1 MDLGLLIVVLGLAGV
16 LAAVGGFASRRAR
29 TRAAGQQL
37 ERDQQAAAQL
47 AEIERA
53 AGVALV
59 RADER
64 IRLADDEV
72 GFAIAEFGEDAAAE
86 FRAALQR
93 ARQRLSEAFHLNQL
107 LSDHVPDTE
116 AQRIEWNSRIVSLC
130 QSAESTLSEQAAA
143 FAARRATAQRTPS
156 QIQKVRADIERTRQ
170 SLPGARTALTALA
183 ERYADTSLSPVASNA
198 DQAEQLL
205 RFAERSTEVAQ
216 SRLAASRD
224 AEADAAVRAA
234 EEAVK
239 RADALLDA
247 VDSFEVEALQAESTL
262 AAMVAESHAEL
273 SAARALPAPERRGRI
288 DAAIASLEGALAALP
303 APGAR
308 LDPIG
313 SLSALRQANTALD
326 DAVAERINRA
336 QHQERLRAQLVT
348 AIDDAERQIA
358 SARSMI
364 TDYRMPIGPDA
375 RTRLAEA
382 ERQFA
387 GITEERDPELA
398 LARARRAAALAAE
411 ATAYAQADLQ
421 QLQGYGYGPGGGY
434 GPQGGYGR
442 GGYGP
447 RGGVSIGGGQILGGV
462 LGGLAIGGLLDGLG
476 DLGDFGDFG

>member
-1 MDLGLLIVVLGLAGV
+1 MDLALLLVGIAAVAVLAIVVG
-16 LAAVGGFASRRAR
+16 AAVRRSRAR
-29 TRAAGQQL
+29 AAR
-37 ERDQQAAAQL
+37 ERLAQEQQAAAQL
-47 AEIERA
+47 SELERA

-72 GFAIAEFGEDAAAE
+72 GFAVAEFGETAVAD

-116 AQRIEWNSRIVSLC
+116 AQRREWNERIVSLC
-130 QSAESTLSEQAAA
+130 QSAEAAIAEQASA
-143 FAARRATAQRTPS
+143 FAARRDTVRRTPS
-156 QIQKVRADIERTRQ
+156 QIQRVRADVERTRQ
-170 SLPGARTALTALA
+170 AIPAARRALTALA
-183 ERYADTSLSPVASNA
+183 ERYADASLSPVAANA

-205 RFAERSTEVAQ
+205 RFAERSTEVAE

-224 AEADAAVRAA
+224 SEADAAVRAA
-234 EEAVK
+234 EEAAR

-273 SAARALPAPERRGRI
+273 SAARALPESERRGRI
-288 DAAIASLEGALAALP
+288 DGAIASLERALAALP

-326 DAVAERINRA
+326 EAVAERTQRA
-336 QHQERLRAQLVT
+336 HEQDRLRAQLLT
-348 AIDDAERQIA
+348 AMDDAERQIA

-364 TDYRMPIGPDA
+364 TDYRVPIGPDA

-382 ERQFA
+382 ELQFA
-387 GITEERDPELA
+387 GIPEERDPALA
-398 LARARRAAALAAE
+398 LARARRAAALAAD
-411 ATAYAQADLQ
+411 AAAFAHADLQ
-421 QLQGYGYGPGGGY
+421 RLQGYGSGGYGGY
-434 GPQGGYGR
+434 GPQG
-442 GGYGP
+442 YGP
-447 RGGVSIGGGQILGGV
+447 RGGISIGGGQILGGV

-476 DLGDFGDFG
+476 DLGDFGDFGDFG

>member
-1 MDLGLLIVVLGLAGV
+1 MDPGLLIVVLALGAG
-16 LAAVGGFASRRAR
+16 LAAVGAIASRRSRAR
-29 TRAAGQQL
+29 ATAEQA
-37 ERDQQAAAQL
+37 ERDRQAAAQL
-47 AEIERA
+47 TELERA

-107 LSDHVPDTE
+107 LSDHVPDTD
-116 AQRIEWNSRIVSLC
+116 AQRLEWNQRIVSLC
-130 QSAESTLSEQAAA
+130 QSAESTVAEQAAA
-143 FAARRATAQRTPS
+143 FAARRATVRRTPS

-170 SLPGARTALTALA
+170 SLPAARTALTALA
-183 ERYADTSLSPVASNA
+183 ERYADSSLTPVAANA

-205 RFAERSTEVAQ
+205 RFAERSTEVAE

-224 AEADAAVRAA
+224 SEADAAVRAA

-273 SAARALPAPERRGRI
+273 SAARAMPAPERRGRI

-303 APGAR
+303 GPGAR

-326 DAVAERINRA
+326 EAVAERTQRVL
-336 QHQERLRAQLVT
+336 HQERLRTQLLT

-358 SARSMI
+358 VARSMI

-382 ERQFA
+382 ERQLA

-398 LARARRAAALAAE
+398 FARARRAAALAAD
-411 ATAYAQADLQ
+411 AAAYAQADLQ
-421 QLQGYGYGPGGGY
+421 NMQGYGYGGGY
-434 GPQGGYGR
+434 GP

-447 RGGVSIGGGQILGGV
+447 RGGISIGGGQILGGV

>member
-1 MDLGLLIVVLGLAGV
+1 MDPALLIVVLALGAG
-16 LAAVGGFASRRAR
+16 LAAVGAVASRRAR
-29 TRAAGQQL
+29 ARTAGQQL
-37 ERDQQAAAQL
+37 ERERQAAAQL
-47 AEIERA
+47 TELERA

-72 GFAIAEFGEDAAAE
+72 GFAIAEFGEDAAAD

-93 ARQRLSEAFHLNQL
+93 ARERLSEAFHLNQL
-107 LSDHVPDTE
+107 LSDHVPDTD
-116 AQRIEWNSRIVSLC
+116 AQRLEWNQRIVSLC
-130 QSAESTLSEQAAA
+130 QSAESALTEQATA
-143 FAARRATAQRTPS
+143 FAARRATVRRTPS
-156 QIQKVRADIERTRQ
+156 QIQRVRADIERTRQ
-170 SLPGARTALTALA
+170 SLPAARTALTALA
-183 ERYADTSLSPVASNA
+183 ERYADASLTPVAANA

-205 RFAERSTEVAQ
+205 RFAERSTEVAE

-239 RADALLDA
+239 RAEALLDA
-247 VDSFEVEALQAESTL
+247 VDSFEIEALQAESTL

-273 SAARALPAPERRGRI
+273 AAARAMPAPERAGRI
-288 DAAIASLEGALAALP
+288 DAAIASLEGALATLP

-326 DAVAERINRA
+326 DAVAERTHRA

-382 ERQFA
+382 ERLLA
-387 GITEERDPELA
+387 GITEEPTPELA
-398 LARARRAAALAAE
+398 LARARRAAALAAD
-411 ATAYAQADLQ
+411 AAAYAQVDLQ
-421 QLQGYGYGPGGGY
+421 NAQGYGYGYGGGY
-434 GPQGGYGR
+434 GPQG
-442 GGYGP
+442 YGP
-447 RGGVSIGGGQILGGV
+447 RGGISIGGGQILGGV

>member
-1 MDLGLLIVVLGLAGV
+1 MDPGLLIVVLALAGGLAV
-16 LAAVGGFASRRAR
+16 VGGFASRRSR
-29 TRAAGQQL
+29 TRAAA
-37 ERDQQAAAQL
+37 ERSERNRQAAAQL
-47 AEIERA
+47 AELERA

-64 IRLADDEV
+64 IRLAEDEV
-72 GFAIAEFGEDAAAE
+72 GFAIAEFGEDATAE

-93 ARQRLSEAFHLNQL
+93 ARQRLSEAFQLNQL
-107 LSDHVPDTE
+107 LSDHVPDTD
-116 AQRIEWNSRIVSLC
+116 AQRLEWNQRILSLC
-130 QSAESTLSEQAAA
+130 QSAESALAEQATA
-143 FAARRATAQRTPS
+143 FAARRATVRRTPS
-156 QIQKVRADIERTRQ
+156 QIQKVRADIARTRQ
-170 SLPGARTALTALA
+170 SLPGARTALTALG
-183 ERYADTSLSPVASNA
+183 ERYADSSLTPVASNA

-205 RFAERSTEVAQ
+205 RFAERSTEVAE

-224 AEADAAVRAA
+224 SEADAAVRAG

-273 SAARALPAPERRGRI
+273 SAARAMPAPERQGRI

-326 DAVAERINRA
+326 EAVAERTQRA
-336 QHQERLRAQLVT
+336 QHQERLRTQLLT
-348 AIDDAERQIA
+348 AIDDAERQVA

-364 TDYRMPIGPDA
+364 MDYRMPIGPDA

-382 ERQFA
+382 ERLLA
-387 GITEERDPELA
+387 GISEERTPELA
-398 LARARRAAALAAE
+398 LARARRAAALAAD
-411 ATAYAQADLQ
+411 AAAYAQADLQ
-421 QLQGYGYGPGGGY
+421 NMQGYGHGYGGGY
-434 GPQGGYGR
+434 GPQGGYG
-442 GGYGP
+442 P
-447 RGGVSIGGGQILGGV
+447 RGGMSIGGGQILGGV

>member
-1 MDLGLLIVVLGLAGV
+1 MDLGLLIVVLALGAGLA
-16 LAAVGGFASRRAR
+16 ATGGWASRRAR
-29 TRAAGQQL
+29 ARAASAEL
-37 ERDQQAAAQL
+37 ERNQQAAARL
-47 AEIERA
+47 AELERT

-64 IRLADDEV
+64 IRLADDEL
-72 GFAIAEFGEDAAAE
+72 GFAIAEFGEDATAE

-107 LSDHVPDTE
+107 LSDHVPDTD
-116 AQRIEWNSRIVSLC
+116 AQRLEWNSRIVSLC

-143 FAARRATAQRTPS
+143 FASRRATVQRTPS
-156 QIQKVRADIERTRQ
+156 QIQKVRADIERTREG
-170 SLPGARTALTALA
+170 LPGARTALAALA
-183 ERYADTSLSPVASNA
+183 ERYADASLSPVAANA

-205 RFAERSTEVAQ
+205 RFAERSADVAE
-216 SRLAASRD
+216 SRLSASRD

-234 EEAVK
+234 EEAAK
-239 RADALLDA
+239 RAGALLDA

-262 AAMVAESHAEL
+262 AAMVAESYAEL

-288 DAAIASLEGALAALP
+288 DAAIASLEGALASLP

-326 DAVAERINRA
+326 DAVAERTQRA

-358 SARSMI
+358 TARSMI
-364 TDYRMPIGPDA
+364 MDYRMPVGPDA

-411 ATAYAQADLQ
+411 AASYAQADLQ
-421 QLQGYGYGPGGGY
+421 NAQGYGYGGGYGGGY
-434 GPQGGYGR
+434 GP

>member
-1 MDLGLLIVVLGLAGV
+1 MDPGLLIVVLGLAGV
-16 LAAVGGFASRRAR
+16 LALVGGLASRRAR
-29 TRAAGQQL
+29 SRAAGAQL
-37 ERDQQAAAQL
+37 EREQQAAAQL
-47 AEIERA
+47 TELERA

-72 GFAIAEFGEDAAAE
+72 GFAIAEFGEDATAD

-93 ARQRLSEAFHLNQL
+93 ARQRLAEAFHLNQL

-116 AQRIEWNSRIVSLC
+116 AQRYEWNQRILSLC
-130 QSAESTLSEQAAA
+130 QSAESALTEQAAA
-143 FAARRATAQRTPS
+143 FAARRATVQRTPS
-156 QIQKVRADIERTRQ
+156 QIRKVRADIERTRQ
-170 SLPGARTALTALA
+170 SLPGARTALTALS
-183 ERYADTSLSPVASNA
+183 ERYADASLSPVAANS

-205 RFAERSTEVAQ
+205 RFAERSAEVAE

-288 DAAIASLEGALAALP
+288 DAAIASLEGALASLP

-326 DAVAERINRA
+326 DAVAERTQRV
-336 QHQERLRAQLVT
+336 QHQERLRAQLIT
-348 AIDDAERQIA
+348 AMDDAERQIM

-382 ERQFA
+382 EREFA
-387 GITEERDPELA
+387 GITEERDPERA
-398 LARARRAAALAAE
+398 LARARRAASLAAE
-411 ATAYAQADLQ
+411 SAAYAQADLQ
-421 QLQGYGYGPGGGY
+421 QMQGYGYGYGGGY
-434 GPQGGYGR
+434 GPQ

>member
-1 MDLGLLIVVLGLAGV
+1 MDPLLILGIAVVASLA
-16 LAAVGGFASRRAR
+16 LVGGIAARRSSAR
-29 TRAAGQQL
+29 TA
-37 ERDQQAAAQL
+37 RDRLAREQQAAAQL
-47 AEIERA
+47 AELERA

-64 IRLADDEV
+64 LRLADDEV
-72 GFAIAEFGEDAAAE
+72 GFAVAEFGEAAVTD

-116 AQRIEWNSRIVSLC
+116 AQRREWNERILSLC
-130 QSAESTLSEQAAA
+130 QSAEASIAEQAAA
-143 FAARRATAQRTPS
+143 FAARRDTVRRTPS
-156 QIQKVRADIERTRQ
+156 QIQQVRADVERTRQ
-170 SLPGARTALTALA
+170 ALPAARAALTALA
-183 ERYADTSLSPVASNA
+183 ERYADATLTPVAANA

-205 RFAERSTEVAQ
+205 RFAERSTEVAE

-224 AEADAAVRAA
+224 SEADAAVRAA
-234 EEAVK
+234 EEAVR

-262 AAMVAESHAEL
+262 AAMIAESHAEL
-273 SAARALPAPERRGRI
+273 SAARAMPESERRGRI
-288 DAAIASLEGALAALP
+288 DGAIDSLQRALASLP

-326 DAVAERINRA
+326 DAVAERTQRV
-336 QHQERLRAQLVT
+336 QEQERLRAQLVT
-348 AIDDAERQIA
+348 AIDDAERQIV
-358 SARSMI
+358 SARSLI
-364 TDYRMPIGPDA
+364 TDYRVPIGPDA

-382 ERQFA
+382 ERQLA
-387 GITEERDPELA
+387 GITEERDPALA
-398 LARARRAAALAAE
+398 LARARRAAALASE
-411 ATAYAQADLQ
+411 AAAYANADLQ
-421 QLQGYGYGPGGGY
+421 ALQGYGPGYGGGY
-434 GPQGGYGR
+434 

-462 LGGLAIGGLLDGLG
+462 LGGLAIGGLLDGMG
-476 DLGDFGDFG
+476 DLGDFGDFGDFG

>member
-1 MDLGLLIVVLGLAGV
+1 MDLALTIVVGAVVLV
-16 LAAVGGFASRRAR
+16 LAVVVAVSVRRSRSR
-29 TRAAGQQL
+29 TAQQRL
-37 ERDQQAAAQL
+37 ERDQQLASQL
-47 AEIERA
+47 AELERN

-72 GFAIAEFGEDAAAE
+72 GFAIAEFGDDAVAE

-93 ARQRLSEAFHLNQL
+93 ARQRLGEAFQLNQL
-107 LSDHVPDTE
+107 LSDHVPDTQE
-116 AQRIEWNSRIVSLC
+116 QRQEWNQRILSLC
-130 QSAESTLSEQAAA
+130 QSAESTLAEQATA
-143 FAARRATAQRTPS
+143 FATRRATVRRTPS

-170 SLPGARTALTALA
+170 LLPSARTALAALS
-183 ERYADTSLSPVASNA
+183 ERYADATLTPVVANA

-205 RFAERSTEVAQ
+205 RFAQRSTEVAE

-234 EEAVK
+234 EEATR

-262 AAMVAESHAEL
+262 AAMIAESHAEI
-273 SAARALPAPERRGRI
+273 SAARALPEPERRGRI
-288 DAAIASLEGALAALP
+288 DAAITSLERALATLP
-303 APGAR
+303 AAGAR

-326 DAVAERINRA
+326 EAVAERIQRA
-336 QHQERLRAQLVT
+336 QHQERLRAQLLT

-382 ERQFA
+382 ERQLA
-387 GITEERDPELA
+387 GITEERDPEPA
-398 LARARRAAALAAE
+398 LARARRAAALASDA
-411 ATAYAQADLQ
+411 AAFAQADLQ
-421 QLQGYGYGPGGGY
+421 RLSGYGGY
-434 GPQGGYGR
+434 GGQ
-442 GGYGP
+442 GYGP
-447 RGGVSIGGGQILGGV
+447 RGGYGGGGGQILGGV